1 MALRRNAASFFPGL
15 TLLPFLDIIFSM
27 IGIFIVVFALQKII
41 SSEAGRLPQVDFIVV
56 CAEDRMVNLYT
67 QAETAPRPF
76 SRLQFPELFTF
87 LSQQQG
93 VKNLVF
99 AFTRDCFNT
108 QAIFDREFNRFTA
121 LLGSQ
126 SVADTTVFRLS
137 FRPLSTRPTAI
148 AELLAIWRGARATD
162 E

>member
-1 MALRRNAASFFPGL
+1 MALRRHAASFIPGL

-27 IGIFIVVFALQKII
+27 IGIFIVVFALQEMV

-56 CAEDRMVNLYT
+56 CAEDRMVSLYS
-67 QAETAPRPF
+67 QAEIQPKPF

-93 VKNLVF
+93 IKNLVF

-108 QAIFDREFNRFTA
+108 QAIFDREFNTFTA
-121 LLGSQ
+121 LLGNQ
-126 SVADTTVFRLS
+126 SIGDKTVFRLT
-137 FRPLSTRPTAI
+137 FRPLSSRPTAI
-148 AELLAIWRGARATD
+148 TELLAAWRGAGSAD